1 MTNETKKTVKGARM
15 EYEMNAEE
23 FSQRFREQT
32 TTHDVN
38 MSLIRDQY
46 NKVSAMHKR
55 KVTNLKER
63 LDKD

>member
-1 MTNETKKTVKGARM
+1 MTNETKKTVKGAKM

-38 MSLIRDQY
+38 MSLIRD
-46 NKVSAMHKR
+46 
-55 KVTNLKER
+55 
-63 LDKD
+63 